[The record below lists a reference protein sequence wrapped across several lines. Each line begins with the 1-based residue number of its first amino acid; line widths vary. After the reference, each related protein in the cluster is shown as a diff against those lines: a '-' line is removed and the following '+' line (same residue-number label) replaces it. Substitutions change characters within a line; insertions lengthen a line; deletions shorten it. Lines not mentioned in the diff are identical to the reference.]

1 MQFWW
6 VQVFFCAFLLS
17 SDFFWWGRFGF
28 ITSLPLIASNRKGQ
42 FFRYHRSGYPP
53 CNCQVSWSAP
63 QKTFCCAT
71 FKLGCV
77 TWLCYLGR
85 MKFDEVLVLSNGVG
99 FSEEA
104 WSKRYKGVTGVF
116 FFLLSLSGDLL
127 FLPVFA
133 RKKHFCTWWQIKR
146 NLKQDNQT
154 QSRQATW
161 RWFAFLISPYF
172 TVKNKVSL
180 GLRPL
185 PVQPVPGHFD
195 CSTRQLDGWTA
206 INSLGNKCASEYT
219 FHLFLQYLL
228 DKRWLC
234 KQMDRPDVKRKYTN
248 VGKSVDVLAWR
259 SDTWPT
265 KQQRWCCR
273 TWCFTMW
280 FTEFSTKGWRNK
292 SREKNQPKKA
302 HTIFTPFKCK
312 KPQLFFTFK
321 KNMVITVIL
330 PGAFFWKAL
339 RCAQPKSFW
348 RDGTRPF
355 GKFVGPFWSISVF
368 SVKDRDAMGKP
379 DGPNAPGNHWYMF
392 QTYYVEL
399 RRVTKGSFSSA
410 FVALMTGWSL
420 VVK

>member
-1 MQFWW
+1 MLQNTSYGLCLWLSRSILYLAGSGCFAITLGVLRLVKNGAKLNKGTCFTKKTRKHYGKIVQFWW
-6 VQVFFCAFLLS
+6 VQVFFCVVLLS
-17 SDFFWWGRFGF
+17 SEFFFGEVVLGSWLLCHWLHQIEKANF
-28 ITSLPLIASNRKGQ
+28 FVITEVDILHAIARWAGLLRKRLSAALLSSWVVSLGFAIWDG
-42 FFRYHRSGYPP
+42 
-53 CNCQVSWSAP
+53 WS
-63 QKTFCCAT
+63 
-71 FKLGCV
+71 L
-77 TWLCYLGR
+77 
-85 MKFDEVLVLSNGVG
+85 MKFWCYRMALV

-116 FFLLSLSGDLL
+116 FFLLSFSGDVL

-133 RKKHFCTWWQIKR
+133 RKKQFCTWWQIKR
-146 NLKQDNQT
+146 NLRQDNQT

-195 CSTRQLDGWTA
+195 CSTRQLDGWTILKA
-206 INSLGNKCASEYT
+206 INGLGNKYASEYT

-248 VGKSVDVLAWR
+248 VGKSVDMLAWR

-280 FTEFSTKGWRNK
+280 FTEFSTKRLK
-292 SREKNQPKKA
+292 KQKQREAN
-302 HTIFTPFKCK
+302 
-312 KPQLFFTFK
+312 K
-321 KNMVITVIL
+321 KNTQFWPL
-330 PGAFFWKAL
+330 LCKHLDFFL
-339 RCAQPKSFW
+339 
-348 RDGTRPF
+348 
-355 GKFVGPFWSISVF
+355 
-368 SVKDRDAMGKP
+368 
-379 DGPNAPGNHWYMF
+379 H
-392 QTYYVEL
+392 
-399 RRVTKGSFSSA
+399 
-410 FVALMTGWSL
+410 
-420 VVK
+420 